1 MFKGIFMDDAG
12 RNNTENKLPF
22 NLAKFFSYISLV
34 LILISSVIL
43 TLFIGSTMNRAMLE
57 SQEEYALLLAD
68 NINRQIFRKFTLP
81 VTYASGRV
89 ALSNPAQYKLLDEVI
104 QSQLHGLQL
113 ESVRMFDD
121 HYTVLYST
129 DPREV
134 RRTDMY
140 TAGIP
145 LVFEGK
151 PHHFDVLSSI
161 PYAQALITPHLE
173 DGTFLLRTIFPLTV
187 DTDFQG
193 LRLHG
198 QPVPVLGVLEIVQ
211 DMTPQYRGTIRSQ
224 WLIITGFFISTLIL
238 FLLLHFVARKAE
250 YTLSRRM
257 ARNRQ
262 LEAQLHQAEKLAS
275 MGRMVASIAHEIRN
289 PLGIIRSSSEFLI
302 RRHKTEDATTQA
314 MLSAIYDESCRLGT
328 TVNDFLDYARPRQP
342 RQDSVNIQ
350 DVINKAMAFLGGEFQ
365 RLGVEI
371 HTKLSPDLTVAGDA
385 DLLYRA
391 FYNILANAQQAMN
404 GPGEIFIE
412 SSLPEEGRI
421 TLTFRDTGPG
431 FSEDT
436 LSKAMDPFFT
446 TKDNGTGLGLPIV
459 QAIIDSHG
467 GSMRLSNATQGGAL
481 ISISLPAQ
489 KSETD
494 QGTDHE

>member
-1 MFKGIFMDDAG
+1 MDDASQNG
-12 RNNTENKLPF
+12 AENKLPF

-43 TLFIGSTMNRAMLE
+43 TLFIGSTMNRSMLE

-113 ESVRMFDD
+113 ESVRLFDD
-121 HYTVLYST
+121 HYTILYST

-151 PHHFDVLSSI
+151 PHHFDVLSSM
-161 PYAQALITPHLE
+161 PYAQALVTPNLPK
-173 DGTFLLRTIFPLTV
+173 GTFLLRTVFPLTV

-224 WLIITGFFISTLIL
+224 WLIITGFLISTLIL
-238 FLLLHFVARKAE
+238 FFLLHFVARKAE
-250 YTLSRRM
+250 FTLSRRM

-342 RQDSVNIQ
+342 RQDVVNIQ

-365 RLGVEI
+365 RQGIEVHAEI
-371 HTKLSPDLTVAGDA
+371 SPDVTVLGDA

-391 FYNILANAQQAMN
+391 FYNILANAQQAMQ

-412 SSLPEEGRI
+412 SSLPSDGKI

-431 FSEDT
+431 FSEDA
-436 LSKAMDPFFT
+436 LNKAMDPFFT

-467 GSMRLSNATQGGAL
+467 GTMKLSNAQQGGAL
-481 ISISLPAQ
+481 ITISFPARNS
-489 KSETD
+489 SEEE
-494 QGTDHE
+494 GISHE

>member
-1 MFKGIFMDDAG
+1 MDDAG
-12 RNNTENKLPF
+12 RNNAENKLPF

-43 TLFIGSTMNRAMLE
+43 TLFIGSTMNRSMLE

-134 RRTDMY
+134 RRTDLY

-151 PHHFDVLSSI
+151 PYHFDVLSSI
-161 PYAQALITPHLE
+161 PYVQALITPNLE
-173 DGTFLLRTIFPLTV
+173 NGTFLLRTIFPLTV
-187 DTDFQG
+187 DTDCQG

-198 QPVPVLGVLEIVQ
+198 QRVPVLGVLEIVQ

-342 RQDSVNIQ
+342 RQDIVNIQ
-350 DVINKAMAFLGGEFQ
+350 DIINKAMAFLGGEFR
-365 RLGVEI
+365 RLGVEV
-371 HTKLSPDLTVAGDA
+371 HTNLAPDITVSGDA

-412 SSLPEEGRI
+412 SSLPKEDR
-421 TLTFRDTGPG
+421 TVLSFRDTGPG
-431 FSEDT
+431 FSEDA

-467 GSMRLSNATQGGAL
+467 GTMKLSNAPQGGAL
-481 ISISLPAQ
+481 ITISLPTQKPATAQ
-489 KSETD
+489 GSET
-494 QGTDHE
+494 